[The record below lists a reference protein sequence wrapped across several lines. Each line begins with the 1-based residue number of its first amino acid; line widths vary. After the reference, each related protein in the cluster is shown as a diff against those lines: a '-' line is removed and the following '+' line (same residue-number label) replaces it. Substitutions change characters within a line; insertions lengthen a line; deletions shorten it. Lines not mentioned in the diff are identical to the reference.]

1 MSATSLGRP
10 PPDDALRLAASPIP
24 IRAEVRRGL
33 LVGLL
38 VAPIGA
44 PLGLL
49 WAAVVPHVAVFPVDA
64 ADRYLLPNLTEDRAS
79 AGGDVLMLGLL
90 AAAGVLLGVLVALA
104 SRRALVGAV
113 CGLLT
118 GGSIAGL
125 IAVALGHALVHGDY
139 ASLRTAA
146 QGTVVQVRPYVKG
159 SADWVVLPLFGALVQ
174 LVVGTPALLR
184 GEPDPTHTRVN

>member
-1 MSATSLGRP
+1 LGCWP
-10 PPDDALRLAASPIP
+10 PRESCSECWSPW
-24 IRAEVRRGL
+24 R
-33 LVGLL
+33 
-38 VAPIGA
+38 
-44 PLGLL
+44 
-49 WAAVVPHVAVFPVDA
+49 
-64 ADRYLLPNLTEDRAS
+64 
-79 AGGDVLMLGLL
+79 
-90 AAAGVLLGVLVALA
+90 AAGNWSVLC
-104 SRRALVGAV
+104 AV
-113 CGLLT
+113 C
-118 GGSIAGL
+118 L